1 MRGHDDDDDDDDDDD
16 ALSLCVC
23 VCGYLRLNCKFV
35 WVVSAIK
42 KMDIIQR
49 QPLPGN

>member
-16 ALSLCVC
+16 ALSLC
-23 VCGYLRLNCKFV
+23 GYLRLNCKFV

-42 KMDIIQR
+42 KNER
-49 QPLPGN
+49 HPTPATTGN